1 MCFNSILLNQES
13 QLSNDEIITSVY
25 SSRNKV
31 YSSSQ
36 NPLVCFSVWISY
48 FRFLG
53 ETNNNKYKGNRNRNI
68 ELKDKL
74 YFIKHTCYLQCNFN
88 MPVFIFHIHIFIVI
102 TKRKRKLKL
111 NSAVRFLTRSLPQY
125 KMTIPTILYSGAS
138 FLSTS
143 SKTTP
148 L

>member
-74 YFIKHTCYLQCNFN
+74 YFIKHT
-88 MPVFIFHIHIFIVI
+88 VFIFHIHIFIVL

-138 FLSTS
+138 LLSTS

>member
-36 NPLVCFSVWISY
+36 NPLLCFSVWISY

-74 YFIKHTCYLQCNFN
+74 YFIKHT
-88 MPVFIFHIHIFIVI
+88 VFIFHIHIFIVI

-111 NSAVRFLTRSLPQY
+111 NSAVRFLTRSLPLY

>member
-1 MCFNSILLNQES
+1 MCFNSILLNQKS

-74 YFIKHTCYLQCNFN
+74 YFIKHT
-88 MPVFIFHIHIFIVI
+88 VFIFHIHIFIVL

-138 FLSTS
+138 LLSTS

>member
-74 YFIKHTCYLQCNFN
+74 YFIKHT
-88 MPVFIFHIHIFIVI
+88 VFIFHIHIFIVI

-138 FLSTS
+138 FLSAS

>member
-74 YFIKHTCYLQCNFN
+74 YFIKHT
-88 MPVFIFHIHIFIVI
+88 VFIFHIHIFIVL

-111 NSAVRFLTRSLPQY
+111 NSAVRYLTRSLPLY

>member
-1 MCFNSILLNQES
+1 MCGSAILGSWVRLTTTNTGVTG
-13 QLSNDEIITSVY
+13 I
-25 SSRNKV
+25 
-31 YSSSQ
+31 
-36 NPLVCFSVWISY
+36 
-48 FRFLG
+48 
-53 ETNNNKYKGNRNRNI
+53 ET

-138 FLSTS
+138 LLSTS

>member
-36 NPLVCFSVWISY
+36 NPLLCFSVWISY

-74 YFIKHTCYLQCNFN
+74 YFIKHT
-88 MPVFIFHIHIFIVI
+88 VFIFHIHIFIVI

-111 NSAVRFLTRSLPQY
+111 NSAVRYLTRSLPLY

>member
-1 MCFNSILLNQES
+1 MCFNSILLNQKS

-74 YFIKHTCYLQCNFN
+74 YFIKHT
-88 MPVFIFHIHIFIVI
+88 VFIFHIHIFIVI

-138 FLSTS
+138 LLSTS

>member
-74 YFIKHTCYLQCNFN
+74 YFIKHT
-88 MPVFIFHIHIFIVI
+88 VFIFHIHIFIVL

>member
-36 NPLVCFSVWISY
+36 NPLLCFSVWISY

-74 YFIKHTCYLQCNFN
+74 YFIKHT
-88 MPVFIFHIHIFIVI
+88 VFIFHIHIFIVI

>member
-1 MCFNSILLNQES
+1 MCFNSILLNQKS

-74 YFIKHTCYLQCNFN
+74 YFIKHT
-88 MPVFIFHIHIFIVI
+88 VFIFHIHIFIVL

-111 NSAVRFLTRSLPQY
+111 NSAVRYLTRSLPLY